1 MLRDTR
7 GRHGR
12 RFRLYLSFH
21 AWLIGGLWFLRCFR
35 GAGSI
40 WLNVVIGWHQGLRMS
55 FIDQRLLLAYLAS
68 GFRLIF
74 RLFFTALHALAHPV
88 AHASVC
94 NTSS

>member
-1 MLRDTR
+1 MFRNAR
-7 GRHGR
+7 RRHGR
-12 RFRLYLSFH
+12 RFGLYLGFH
-21 AWLIGGLWFLRCFR
+21 AWFFGCRRFRGDFR
-35 GAGSI
+35 GAGGF
-40 WLNVVIGWHQGLRMS
+40 WLDVVIGWDEGLRVS

-68 GFRLIF
+68 GFCLIF